1 MIPLRVHTVVIS
13 VQHDD
18 NISLEEQQRILKEKV
33 IKAVVPA
40 KYLDDMSVYHLQPS
54 GRFVIGGPQVSTFY
68 GSNGCMKQCCIID
81 FKGLIHKKK
90 KKNSD
95 YILTLMLF

>member
-18 NISLEEQQRILKEKV
+18 YISLEEQKRILKEKV

-40 KYLDDMSVYHLQPS
+40 KYIDDKTVYHLQPS
-54 GRFVIGGPQVSTFY
+54 GRFVIGGPQVSPFCL
-68 GSNGCMKQCCIID
+68 SMV
-81 FKGLIHKKK
+81 
-90 KKNSD
+90 
-95 YILTLMLF
+95 

>member
-18 NISLEEQQRILKEKV
+18 YISLEEQKRILKEKV

-40 KYLDDMSVYHLQPS
+40 KYLDDQTVYHLQPS
-54 GRFVIGGPQVSTFY
+54 GRFVIGGPQVSTLCL
-68 GSNGCMKQCCIID
+68 SMV
-81 FKGLIHKKK
+81 
-90 KKNSD
+90 
-95 YILTLMLF
+95 